1 MTSFILQIME
11 LDIADINLA
20 FYKKELGR
28 QRSSREDINERA
40 YLIRT
45 EQLWHKSHTS
55 SYVIVVL
62 VEKYIDDKKVNA
74 WSWLQEADDA
84 DVLSFP
90 SITQKQKAQLRE
102 EERRKIDESMAG
114 LTPEQIKQ
122 MKEEEKKARK
132 RLTAKL
138 YYQAHKEKVLER
150 TRAWAKNNRDKVH
163 ASHRR
168 YNQKIKEK
176 KLWEDQLK
184 DNSL

>member
-1 MTSFILQIME
+1 ME

-20 FYKKELGR
+20 FYRKELGR
-28 QRSSREDINERA
+28 QRSSREDLNDRA

-45 EQLWHKSHTS
+45 EQLWHKNHTS

-62 VEKYIDDKKVNA
+62 VEKYIDNKKVNA

-90 SITQKQKAQLRE
+90 SLTQKQKTQLRE
-102 EERRKIDESMAG
+102 EERKKLEESLTG

-138 YYQAHKEKVLER
+138 YYQSHKEQVLKKTKE
-150 TRAWAKNNRDKVH
+150 WAQNNKDKVH

-168 YNQKIKEK
+168 YNQKIREK
-176 KLWEDQLK
+176 KLWEDQQK
-184 DNSL
+184 DSNF